1 MICDADIRPY
11 LRQRLEHEHAG
22 GHLLLLE
29 EFPIYGGDVR
39 ADVVAMNGS
48 IHGYEIKSDRDTLAR
63 LPRQVD
69 AYGAVF
75 DRASI
80 VVSESH
86 LGPARVLL
94 PDWWEILLVQCVGG
108 GVCFR
113 CLRRGRPNPSR
124 EGRALTALLWKA
136 EARKLLVELGLDAGM
151 RSATMSDMMDKLAEN
166 VTVKK
171 LSVLVRQSLL
181 VRGDWLAASRRKRS
195 DAKSQPPATHVGR
208 RRTLYSRTSG

>member
-1 MICDADIRPY
+1 MTCDAEIRPY
-11 LRQRLEHEHAG
+11 LRQRLELEHAG
-22 GHLLLLE
+22 ERLLILD

-39 ADVVAMNGS
+39 ADMVAMNGA
-48 IHGYEIKSDRDTLAR
+48 IHGYEIKSDRDTLIR

-86 LGPARVLL
+86 LEPARDVV
-94 PDWWEILLVQCVGG
+94 PDWWEILIVQCVGG

-136 EARKLLVELGLDAGM
+136 EAMSLLVELGLDAGM
-151 RSATMSDMMDKLAEN
+151 RSASMSDMMDKLADN
-166 VTVKK
+166 VSIKK
-171 LSVLVRQSLL
+171 LSVLVRQCLL
-181 VRGDWLAASRRKRS
+181 KRGDWLAASRQKRS
-195 DAKSQPPATHVGR
+195 DAKSQQLATRAGR
-208 RRTLYSRTSG
+208 RRTLY

>member
-1 MICDADIRPY
+1 MICDASIRPF
-11 LRQRLEHEHAG
+11 LRQRLELEHAG
-22 GHLLLLE
+22 ERLLILD

-39 ADVVAMNGS
+39 ADMVAMNGS
-48 IHGYEIKSDRDTLAR
+48 IHGYEIKSDRDKLTR

-80 VVSESH
+80 VLSEAH
-86 LGPARVLL
+86 LEPARPLL

-136 EARKLLVELGLDAGM
+136 EAMSLLVQLGLDAGM
-151 RSATMSDMMDKLAEN
+151 RSASMSDMMDKLAEN
-166 VTVKK
+166 VSVGK
-171 LSVLVRQSLL
+171 LSGLVRQCLL
-181 VRGDWLAASRRKRS
+181 ARGDWLAASRRKRD
-195 DAKSQPPATHVGR
+195 DAKSQQLAIHDRR
-208 RRTLYSRTSG
+208 RRTLY